1 MLDKSTWPSES
12 LPAFGIY
19 QIFITFWPSELGR
32 RPPAFQEQLLCPVQG
47 LALSVLNDVPEDPER
62 SLCACMLSHFSRVRL
77 FATLWTVACRL
88 LCPWDS
94 PGKNTGV
101 GCHALLQGTFL
112 TQGSNP
118 CLLSLLHWQVGS
130 LPLAPPGKP
139 NGSLPKLN

>member
-1 MLDKSTWPSES
+1 MVLDSKSLRFSYPLTNFVALDEP
-12 LPAFGIY
+12 LPRLENHT
-19 QIFITFWPSELGR
+19 QCCRSV
-32 RPPAFQEQLLCPVQG
+32 PV
-47 LALSVLNDVPEDPER
+47 SVHLKLTEGDCGPEDCED
-62 SLCACMLSHFSRVRL
+62 LIVCACMPSPSSHVRL
-77 FATLWTVACRL
+77 FATLWTVPTRL

-101 GCHALLQGTFL
+101 GCHALLQWIFP

-139 NGSLPKLN
+139 QI